1 MEAPQFFTTTIIHEH
16 DHTLRWHFVAAPREL
31 ISDKDPFEHSP
42 EVVVTRASLP
52 FVMASLMLETES
64 FGLPDP
70 LNFQSLSQQVE
81 LNYKPVQK
89 PEEPTSRAQ
98 MALAFAESILFSSHV
113 AFNEYQGIEPLSL
126 INPEHSKIAVKSYE
140 GRRFVTI
147 QGPRGTLF
155 GVPGASSFIERIWE
169 ELIKLM

>member
-70 LNFQSLSQQVE
+70 LNFQSLLQQVE
-81 LNYKPVQK
+81 LNYKPVPK
-89 PEEPTSRAQ
+89 PEESSPRVQ
-98 MALAFAESILFSSHV
+98 MALALAENILFSSHV

-126 INPEHSKIAVKSYE
+126 INPEHSKISVRSYE
-140 GRRFVTI
+140 GRRFVMI
-147 QGPRGTLF
+147 QGPRGILI
-155 GVPGASSFIERIWE
+155 GAPGASSFIEKIWE
-169 ELIKLM
+169 KLIDLM